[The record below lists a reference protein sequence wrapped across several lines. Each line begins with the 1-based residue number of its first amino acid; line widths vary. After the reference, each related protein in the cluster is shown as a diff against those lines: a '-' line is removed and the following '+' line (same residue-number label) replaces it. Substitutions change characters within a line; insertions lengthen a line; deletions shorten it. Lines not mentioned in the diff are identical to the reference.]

1 MKKVTLFVV
10 MAFAALAMTSCDNK
24 AAKKE
29 AIMQEV
35 ETFFSQAEQKLA
47 TLNNTEEFL
56 AFFNELSTSKSE
68 FAQNLYAKYEVDDQ
82 GNFKGFTPEESKEIS
97 EEIYAHATEYNKKES
112 AKCAEFLT
120 PLIDN
125 LKTVVDNAK
134 AEYEANGQVS
144 EETEALVEA
153 ASEKVLAYSDYD
165 NVPTELQDRFAEIAA
180 IWDSISPD
188 EVEEVVAIEE

>member
-1 MKKVTLFVV
+1 
-10 MAFAALAMTSCDNK
+10 MAFAAIAMTSCDNK

-68 FAQNLYAKYEVDDQ
+68 FAQNLYAKYEADDQ

-97 EEIYAHATEYNKKES
+97 EEIYARATEYNKKES

-144 EETEALVEA
+144 EETEALVET

>member
-10 MAFAALAMTSCDNK
+10 MAFAAIAMTSCDNK

-68 FAQNLYAKYEVDDQ
+68 FAQNLYAKYEADDQ

-97 EEIYAHATEYNKKES
+97 EEIYARATEYNKKES

>member
-10 MAFAALAMTSCDNK
+10 MAFAAIAMTSCDNK

-68 FAQNLYAKYEVDDQ
+68 FAQNLYAKYEADDQ

-97 EEIYAHATEYNKKES
+97 EEIYARATEYNKKES

-165 NVPTELQDRFAEIAA
+165 NVPTELQDRFAEIAS

>member
-10 MAFAALAMTSCDNK
+10 MAFAAIAMTSCDNK

-68 FAQNLYAKYEVDDQ
+68 FAQNLYAKYEADDQ

-97 EEIYAHATEYNKKES
+97 EEIYARATEYNKKES

-144 EETEALVEA
+144 EETEALVET

>member
-10 MAFAALAMTSCDNK
+10 MAFAAIAMTSCDNK

-68 FAQNLYAKYEVDDQ
+68 FAQNLYAKYEADDQ
-82 GNFKGFTPEESKEIS
+82 GNFKGFTPEESKGIS
-97 EEIYAHATEYNKKES
+97 EEIYARATEYNKKES

>member
-29 AIMQEV
+29 AIMKEV
-35 ETFFSQAEQKLA
+35 DTFFSQAEEKLA

-68 FAQNLYAKYEVDDQ
+68 FAQNLYAKYEADDQ
-82 GNFKGFTPEESKEIS
+82 GNFKGFTPEESKSIG
-97 EEIYAHATEYNKKES
+97 EEIYARATEYNKKES
-112 AKCAEFLT
+112 EKCGEFLT

-125 LKTVVDNAK
+125 LKTVVDNAQ

-144 EETEALVEA
+144 EETKALVDSA
-153 ASEKVLAYSDYD
+153 FDQVLEYSDYD
-165 NVPTELQDRFAEIAA
+165 NVPTELQDRFTEIAIA
-180 IWDSISPD
+180 WDSITP
-188 EVEEVVAIEE
+188 EEAEAETIEE